1 LIIKNKSIALLA
13 LFFISTTTSDVRVL
27 NEYVNLS
34 TILFALFS
42 LLHIKTILNAQNR
55 LFDITYMMLIM
66 IAVVSASI
74 NQSGDKTVSHLVAY
88 SCSICFF
95 GIFIGRIFSAYTIEQ
110 LKNAAIYALQTIALC
125 VVFEVVINYYFDLP
139 PFLPRV
145 DDIIYDPPLIFFGI
159 DLVRAR
165 GGMVESGHLALA
177 CIGIFAIIKALP
189 DTPKKS
195 FAATISIF
203 LIVILSNSVA
213 AMLSLIAIVIF
224 DIKPR
229 IRYLIVGFLS
239 LMVVLYLFAP
249 AVISK
254 FSDQSYLDRIN
265 RIIIAY
271 DVLEKKPQLLF
282 FGVGPGN
289 APLWGIDGSIVSFL
303 ILLIFEYGFLS
314 LLILIALFLFLS
326 TKNKKNFDGLKLN
339 MVLCL
344 FILQALSISNFWYT
358 SFWILPG
365 LLYFISA
372 KCTNKRI
379 YLPPSVL

>member
-1 LIIKNKSIALLA
+1 MIIKNKSIALLA

-42 LLHIKTILNAQNR
+42 FLHIKTILNAQNR

-66 IAVVSASI
+66 MAVVSASI

-95 GIFIGRIFSAYTIEQ
+95 GIFIGRIFSAFTIEQ

-145 DDIIYDPPLIFFGI
+145 NDIIYDPPLIFFGI

-314 LLILIALFLFLS
+314 LLILMALFLFLS
-326 TKNKKNFDGLKLN
+326 KKIKKNFDGLKFN

>member
-1 LIIKNKSIALLA
+1 M
-13 LFFISTTTSDVRVL
+13 RVL

-42 LLHIKTILNAQNR
+42 FLHIKTILNAQNR

-66 IAVVSASI
+66 MAVVSASI

-95 GIFIGRIFSAYTIEQ
+95 GIFIGRIFSAFTIEQ

-189 DTPKKS
+189 DPPKKS

-314 LLILIALFLFLS
+314 LLILMALFLFLS
-326 TKNKKNFDGLKLN
+326 KKIKKNFDGLKFN

>member
-1 LIIKNKSIALLA
+1 MT

-42 LLHIKTILNAQNR
+42 FLHIKTILNAQNR

-66 IAVVSASI
+66 MAVVSALI

-95 GIFIGRIFSAYTIEQ
+95 GIFIGRIFSAFTIEQ

-195 FAATISIF
+195 FAANISIF

-224 DIKPR
+224 DIKLR

-314 LLILIALFLFLS
+314 LLILMALFLFLS
-326 TKNKKNFDGLKLN
+326 KKIKKNFDGLKFN